1 MILNI
6 MGKRKQLKDHLK
18 EIDDK
23 LLEYKNTKETYADAD
38 YLDDHLSDDMKE
50 RHANTDA
57 NVFTV
62 NGIPSRWEHNKL
74 HSKWHYDTLRPTGN
88 EFKVICRFEGDWS
101 EEIKHAYEDASEDTL
116 KNYRPRDASKED
128 HDMNDGERLDMLKAG
143 GLEDL
148 SAMWN
153 IVFYNGSGFKNDPDR
168 KHIKGY
174 DKFIKIID
182 KLGLDCHQGRVHIQR
197 LGQMTPMH
205 IDNQMRYARQKW
217 RKIWKD
223 GGGDKDPLKLRRFLI
238 ALNDWDYGHAWH
250 FGNTTYSQYKAGE
263 CIAYDWTGVPH
274 GTANFGFTDRL
285 TLQLTGFVTD
295 KTKELMKSG
304 HKDLIIKV

>member
-1 MILNI
+1 MTLNI
-6 MGKRKQLKDHLK
+6 MEQKRLSDELK

-62 NGIPSRWEHNKL
+62 DGIPSRWEHNKL
-74 HSKWHYDTLRPTGN
+74 HSKWNYDAMAPTSDDDY
-88 EFKVICRFEGDWS
+88 KVICQFQGDWS
-101 EEIKHAYEDASEDTL
+101 EEIKHAYEDATEDTL
-116 KNYRPRDASKED
+116 RNYRPRDASKED
-128 HDMNDGERLDMLKAG
+128 YDMNDGERLDMLKAG

-148 SAMWN
+148 AAMWN
-153 IVFYNGSGFKNDPDR
+153 IVFYNASRPD
-168 KHIKGY
+168 KKYIKGY
-174 DKFIKIID
+174 DKFLKIINE
-182 KLGLDCHQGRVHIQR
+182 LGLDCHQGRVHIQR

-205 IDNQMRYARQKW
+205 IDNQMRYARKKW

-223 GGGDKDPLKLRRFLI
+223 GRGDKDPLKLRRFLI
-238 ALNDWDYGHAWH
+238 ALNDWDYGHAWQ
-250 FGNTTYSQYKAGE
+250 FGNSMYSQYRAGE
-263 CIAYDWTGVPH
+263 CVDWDWTRIPH

-285 TLQLTGFVTD
+285 TLQLTGFITD
-295 KTKELMKSG
+295 KTRELMEAG
-304 HKDLIIKV
+304 HKDWIIKV

>member
-1 MILNI
+1 
-6 MGKRKQLKDHLK
+6 
-18 EIDDK
+18 
-23 LLEYKNTKETYADAD
+23 
-38 YLDDHLSDDMKE
+38 
-50 RHANTDA
+50 
-57 NVFTV
+57 
-62 NGIPSRWEHNKL
+62 
-74 HSKWHYDTLRPTGN
+74 
-88 EFKVICRFEGDWS
+88 
-101 EEIKHAYEDASEDTL
+101 
-116 KNYRPRDASKED
+116 
-128 HDMNDGERLDMLKAG
+128 
-143 GLEDL
+143 
-148 SAMWN
+148 
-153 IVFYNGSGFKNDPDR
+153 
-168 KHIKGY
+168 
-174 DKFIKIID
+174 
-182 KLGLDCHQGRVHIQR
+182 
-197 LGQMTPMH
+197 MH

-263 CIAYDWTGVPH
+263 CVAYDWTGVPH